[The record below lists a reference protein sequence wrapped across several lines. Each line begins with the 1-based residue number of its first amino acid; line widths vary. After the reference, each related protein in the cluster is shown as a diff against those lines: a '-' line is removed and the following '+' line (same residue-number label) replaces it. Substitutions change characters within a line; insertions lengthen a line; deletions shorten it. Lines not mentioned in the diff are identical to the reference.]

1 MVMPAL
7 ALAALPTALIARVTR
22 ASVLEVL
29 GQDYIRTARAK
40 GLSSNVVHYRHVLK
54 NALIPILT
62 VLGPEL
68 AGLMV
73 GSFIIERV
81 FAVPGIG
88 GLFVDGVFG
97 RDYGLIMGMVLFY
110 AFAIA
115 VMNLL
120 VDIAYSAIDPR
131 VRYQ

>member
-1 MVMPAL
+1 M
-7 ALAALPTALIARVTR
+7 
-22 ASVLEVL
+22 
-29 GQDYIRTARAK
+29 
-40 GLSSNVVHYRHVLK
+40 
-54 NALIPILT
+54 
-62 VLGPEL
+62 
-68 AGLMV
+68 
-73 GSFIIERV
+73 
-81 FAVPGIG
+81 PGIG